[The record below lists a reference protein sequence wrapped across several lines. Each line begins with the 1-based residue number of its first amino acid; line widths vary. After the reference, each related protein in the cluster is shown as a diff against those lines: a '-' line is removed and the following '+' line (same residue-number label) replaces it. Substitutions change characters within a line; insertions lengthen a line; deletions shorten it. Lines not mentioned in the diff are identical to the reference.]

1 MGETDGMKVL
11 VAAVALVLVAACGS
25 GDPAGS
31 NSPEGAVSDL
41 MAALEKGSCADVK
54 DVVVTPDEIDC
65 EMIGTLKGGYA
76 ADGVDLDAV
85 KLSADEP
92 VDGSATV
99 TVDLGTDDADQT
111 WQVQQV
117 DDAWKVLFDSEA

>member
-1 MGETDGMKVL
+1 MKVL
-11 VAAVALVLVAACGS
+11 VAAAALVLVAACGS

-31 NSPEGAVSDL
+31 SSPEGAVSDL

-54 DVVVTPDEIDC
+54 DVVVTPDEIAC
-65 EMIGTLKGGYA
+65 EMIGTLKGGYE

-85 KLSADEP
+85 TLSADEP

>member
-1 MGETDGMKVL
+1 MRLL
-11 VAAVALVLVAACGS
+11 VATATLVLVAACGS
-25 GDPAGS
+25 GDPGGS
-31 NSPEGAVSDL
+31 DSPEGAVSDL
-41 MAALEKGSCADVK
+41 MVALEKGSCDDVK
-54 DVVVTPDEIDC
+54 DVVVTPDDIDC
-65 EMIGTLKGGYA
+65 EMIGTLEGDYE

-99 TVDLGTDDADQT
+99 TVDLGTGEAGQT

-117 DDAWKVLFDSEA
+117 DGSWKVLFDSEA